1 MDDELR
7 ALARRRGMPDVELIR
22 EALARE
28 LGRVQARG
36 EMTELRKEVQE
47 LKSAVTK
54 NTSVLTKLTGAVVS
68 LQRDLRLLL
77 QRRLSAR

>member
-28 LGRVQARG
+28 LGRIQARD
-36 EMTELRKEVQE
+36 EMTELRNEVKE

-54 NTSVLTKLTGAVVS
+54 STSVLTGALAS
-68 LQRDLRLLL
+68 LQGDLRLLL
-77 QRRLSAR
+77 QRLPPAR